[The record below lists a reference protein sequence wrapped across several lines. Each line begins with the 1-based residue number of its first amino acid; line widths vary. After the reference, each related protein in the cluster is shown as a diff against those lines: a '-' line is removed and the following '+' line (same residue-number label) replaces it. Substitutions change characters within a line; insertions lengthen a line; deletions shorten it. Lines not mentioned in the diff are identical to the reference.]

1 MATILSLDAVTAG
14 YGSGDI
20 LRGVDLAVE
29 QGTVTCL
36 IGPNGAGKSTLIDA
50 VTGYL
55 PQARGDVRFKG
66 ESITR
71 LRADQR
77 AQLGLARTFQSLE
90 LFEDLDVRENLLVAA
105 EHRDWRGSLA
115 DLFRPGRIPRLDAVD
130 RALELMELEDV
141 AHLAPG
147 ELSNGHRKLV
157 AVGRALAA
165 GATMVMLDEPAAGLD
180 STESVALG
188 RRLRGLLGEGITIL
202 LVDHDMGLVLGVSD
216 RVHVLDFGKTIAEGT
231 PADIQTSSAV
241 IEAYLGE
248 SADGEEVG

>member
-1 MATILSLDAVTAG
+1 MTALLEIRDLTVRFGGTTALDHVSVDVPPGSLFG
-14 YGSGDI
+14 
-20 LRGVDLAVE
+20 
-29 QGTVTCL
+29 L

-55 PQARGDVRFKG
+55 PQARGQVRFAG
-66 ESITR
+66 EPLMG
-71 LRADQR
+71 LRAERR

-105 EHRDWRGSLA
+105 EHRDWKGSLA
-115 DLFRPGRIPRLDAVD
+115 DLFRPGRTPRIDAVD
-130 RALELMELEDV
+130 RALELMELADV
-141 AHLAPG
+141 AHLEPG

-180 STESVALG
+180 SRESVVLG
-188 RRLRGLLGEGITIL
+188 RRLRGLLDEGITIL
-202 LVDHDMGLVLGVSD
+202 LVDHDMGLVLSVSD

-231 PADIQTSSAV
+231 PAEIQDSPAV

-248 SADGEEVG
+248 PIDEDGGA